1 MLERIL
7 GVLAEG
13 GAVSYSDLA
22 RKLGVDQALVRQM
35 VEHLVTLGCLRPAA
49 GSCREECR
57 ACSLEASC
65 LSGPEHTWTLTEK
78 GRRAVHVTGHT
89 AV

>member
-1 MLERIL
+1 MLERLL

-22 RKLGVDQALVRQM
+22 RTLGVDQALVRQM
-35 VEHLVTLGCLRPAA
+35 VEHLVTLGYLRPAA
-49 GSCREECR
+49 GPCREECK

>member
-13 GAVSYSDLA
+13 GAISYSDLA
-22 RKLGVDQALVRQM
+22 CTLDVDQGLVRQM
-35 VEHLVTLGCLRPAA
+35 VEHLVTLGYLGPAA
-49 GSCREECR
+49 GPCREECS

-65 LSGPEHTWTLTEK
+65 LSGPDHTWTLTEK
-78 GRRAVHVTGHT
+78 GRRAVRTIGLS
-89 AV
+89 AL

>member
-22 RKLGVDQALVRQM
+22 RTLGVDRALVRQM
-35 VEHLVTLGCLRPAA
+35 VEHLVTLGYLRPAA
-49 GSCREECR
+49 GPCREECR

>member
-35 VEHLVTLGCLRPAA
+35 VEHLVTLGYLRPAA
-49 GSCREECR
+49 GPCREECQ

-78 GRRAVHVTGHT
+78 GRRAVHVTGRT

>member
-13 GAVSYSDLA
+13 GVVSYSDVA
-22 RKLGVDQALVRQM
+22 RTLGVDQALVRQM
-35 VEHLVTLGCLRPAA
+35 VEHLVTLGYLRPAA
-49 GSCREECR
+49 GPCREECK

-65 LSGPEHTWTLTEK
+65 LSGPEHTWTLPEK

>member
-13 GAVSYSDLA
+13 GVVSYSDLA
-22 RKLGVDQALVRQM
+22 HTLGVDQALVRQM
-35 VEHLVTLGCLRPAA
+35 VEHLVTLGYLRPAA
-49 GSCREECR
+49 GPCREECK

-65 LSGPEHTWTLTEK
+65 LSGPEHAWTLTEK
-78 GRRAVHVTGHT
+78 GRRAVHMTGHT